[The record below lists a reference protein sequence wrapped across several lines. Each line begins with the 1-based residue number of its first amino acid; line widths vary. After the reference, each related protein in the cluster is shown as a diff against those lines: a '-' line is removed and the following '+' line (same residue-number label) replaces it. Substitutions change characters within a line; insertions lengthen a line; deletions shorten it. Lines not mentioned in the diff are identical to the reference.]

1 MTMSKRERGLAAVV
15 VVFLVP
21 AACWMGYAALG
32 ALLSDLR
39 SQEANAAGALE
50 DLTAKV
56 QALQKTEEQWQA
68 WRAASLPSKP
78 QDALLGYQ
86 DWLNG
91 LIKKAGFPQQEVIS
105 SQKSEVAGVYRNL
118 HFTVRSRA
126 TLEQVTQF
134 LHGFYSAG
142 HLHLIRRMEL
152 KPVGTSDD
160 LSVSIDIEALA
171 LAQADRANKL
181 SEVPGTRLVSADLDA
196 YKIIAERNLF
206 APPKPPKPV
215 IVKKPEPPPEPEPE
229 PFDPSKYAVF
239 TASVEVGGQAPEAWV
254 KSRTTDKNLCLHVG
268 DSFEIGPLKGIVTRI
283 GLREVEIEVSGK
295 RHVVPLGESLR
306 KGEGKPAG
314 PSSDSPD
321 SKSEKKPEGKPEMKP
336 EPRPDSDSEMKRE
349 GGKGGPRNRR
359 SAYGRDGGRPDAKF
373 NPGTFKKEAKK

>member
-56 QALQKTEEQWQA
+56 QALQETEEQWQA

-91 LIKKAGFPQQEVIS
+91 LIKKAAFPQQEVIS

-152 KPVGTSDD
+152 KPVGTSED
-160 LSVSIDIEALA
+160 LDVNISIEALA
-171 LAQADRANKL
+171 LAQADRADKL
-181 SEVPGTRLVSADLDA
+181 SEVPGTRLASAELDK

-215 IVKKPEPPPEPEPE
+215 IVKKPPEPEPPPEPE
-229 PFDPSKYAVF
+229 FDPSKHAVF

-314 PSSDSPD
+314 APSDAPD
-321 SKSEKKPEGKPEMKP
+321 SKSEKKPEVKP
-336 EPRPDSDSEMKRE
+336 EPRPDPDSETKRE
-349 GGKGGPRNRR
+349 GGKGGVRNRR
-359 SAYGRDGGRPDAKF
+359 SAYGREGRPDAKF
-373 NPGTFKKEAKK
+373 NPGSFKKEAKK